1 MSAAEPK
8 PERAPEPSPAVEP
21 LPAPQPIDRS
31 VDPVHVAVLIACA
44 LGLIAIALRYF
55 GAGS

>member
-1 MSAAEPK
+1 MSATEPK

-21 LPAPQPIDRS
+21 SPAQPIDRS